1 MLRRLTL
8 LLVLVSLAAL
18 AADQPTS
25 VQELKQRVETA
36 KPGKERIELCLKVA
50 QQQMDAADKLFDAG
64 DADKAQA
71 AVQDITAYGMRAIT
85 DAKDTHKRMKE
96 TEIAVR
102 KLTEHMNDLEKT
114 LAYDDRPPVAAAVKK
129 LDTAR
134 SDLLAAMFK
143 R

>member
-8 LLVLVSLAAL
+8 LLVLLSVAAL
-18 AADQPTS
+18 AADRPEG
-25 VQELKQRVETA
+25 VQELKQRVESA

-50 QQQMDAADKLFDAG
+50 QQQMNSADQLFDAG
-64 DADKAQA
+64 ESDKAQA
-71 AVQDITAYGMRAIT
+71 AVQDIAAYGIRAVT
-85 DAKDTHKRMKE
+85 EAKDTHKRMKE

-114 LAYDDRPPVAAAVKK
+114 LAYDDRAPVAAAVKK